1 MSVLRDPAPLNEA
14 FCAAPQQVRDD
25 GASDRAEAG
34 LDFVLAQDWASENL
48 GGVEG
53 RLYASPVAPV
63 AACSAFP
70 SLLPKI
76 SQVQLVDEI
85 ISAMFSLLRRT
96 SLGCCCGFQQCR
108 TPPGHVWS
116 LFLVKDNLNVSG
128 DLAEISDVLVA

>member
-1 MSVLRDPAPLNEA
+1 MKCSAP
-14 FCAAPQQVRDD
+14 APQQVR
-25 GASDRAEAG
+25 GEGISERAEAG
-34 LDFVLAQDWASENL
+34 LDSVLAQDWTSENL
-48 GGVEG
+48 GGVEA
-53 RLYASPVAPV
+53 RLHAPPVTPV

-85 ISAMFSLLRRT
+85 ISVMFSPLRRT

-116 LFLVKDNLNVSG
+116 LFVVRDNLNVSG
-128 DLAEISDVLVA
+128 DLAETSDVLVA